1 MEQEKYDKVSE
12 PIVAPYPDTVGYTIP
27 RSGLQKLLSSIQ
39 IEDIPLDVKYLVD
52 KLASANPKKETVVTT
67 HSWDNYQLSA
77 EVIAMAPQKRKKV
90 YGDYDAEL
98 TSILEEKYR

>member
-1 MEQEKYDKVSE
+1 MEQEKYDKASE
-12 PIVAPYPDTVGYTIP
+12 RIVAAYPDTVGYTIP

-39 IEDIPLDVKYLVD
+39 IEDIPLAVKYLVD

>member
-12 PIVAPYPDTVGYTIP
+12 AVA
-27 RSGLQKLLSSIQ
+27 
-39 IEDIPLDVKYLVD
+39 
-52 KLASANPKKETVVTT
+52 T